1 MEFIGGGKLQKNGVF
16 TLLSLIIL
24 GLTLFFIVLY
34 FNGIDIVEDELF
46 TPVIMVGILLTFY
59 FISKVESSKMKRIGL
74 GIIGS
79 VVTILFLVMAV
90 GSFIMHSNP

>member
-1 MEFIGGGKLQKNGVF
+1 MEFIGGEKLQKNGVF

-24 GLTLFFIVLY
+24 GLTLLVIALY
-34 FNGIDIVEDELF
+34 FNGIDIVGDDLF
-46 TPVIMVGILLTFY
+46 TPVIMIGILLTFY
-59 FISKVESSKMKRIGL
+59 FISKVKSSKLKRIGL